1 MLFQGITLTIVPS
14 PTIINADEVVVQV
27 KAVGIDSIDNRIA
40 CGYGRL
46 LRRHLGLS
54 AVRYVY
60 LKEYEKNEIRFLNI
74 NIHFIGSRA
83 MDFRP

>member
-1 MLFQGITLTIVPS
+1 MQITTYFCSVSLQGITLTIVPS
-14 PTIINADEVVVQV
+14 PSIINADEVVVQV

-54 AVRYVY
+54 AVRLMKY
-60 LKEYEKNEIRFLNI
+60 LCLIETI
-74 NIHFIGSRA
+74 
-83 MDFRP
+83 